1 MALVVLIW
9 EREQQ
14 SSSCVIIFIIWFQER
29 FERLLRSTT
38 VSYTHLDV
46 YKRQGQVR
54 VEGTG
59 RSAFASIYEK
69 YFKLTYKTAL
79 RYSGNHH
86 AAEEL
91 TQSVF
96 LKLYVHMEHAKVDAV
111 KPWLS
116 LIHI

>member
-1 MALVVLIW
+1 M
-9 EREQQ
+9 
-14 SSSCVIIFIIWFQER
+14 
-29 FERLLRSTT
+29 
-38 VSYTHLDV
+38 
-46 YKRQGQVR
+46 R

-111 KPWLS
+111 KPWLLLTVKVYGIES
-116 LIHI
+116 RKGQSKRIPD